1 MRLIRN
7 KLVLV
12 LGCASMMNALG
23 WNPADPVAAALL
35 NLLRFSPPPLA
46 AKADGRESG
55 P

>member
-7 KLVLV
+7 KLLLV
-12 LGCASMMNALG
+12 LGGASMMNALG

-35 NLLRFSPPPLA
+35 ILLRFFPPLA